1 MANRFN
7 IFFAFLMVL
16 GAIPTIAG
24 SVTQELVRSSTDQS
38 MADSITVAGRFRNI
52 AENMPRIAT
61 IIECDISNKSVREI
75 CELDSNSSFCRK
87 IPLSYPHTF
96 TVNYNQSN
104 FINVFAA
111 PGDSIY
117 MDIDASTTPLSVS
130 FSGDHEDINRQ
141 YNRAFQHMQ
150 SYYWS
155 VNLPS
160 DTVAFDEYMPI
171 FKEYIRQGR
180 DSIACYARVHNLSDE
195 VTSML
200 HIDNIYSLANMANG
214 YQGRN
219 MEEKRA
225 FFLDPIFDLFN
236 EENTKLMIFPYHISA
251 IMNYFPDVRDSAP
264 KGTVRDIMYVCDEEA
279 PTPDR
284 SVFFN
289 QNYYNRLYTQNNP
302 VNIIS
307 LDGIRPGDF
316 YVYINREIKEISDV
330 NPITWLINE
339 NNRHPIYLDVS
350 ATWCGPCRA
359 AIKGSEYIREHYKD
373 SDMKFAIIWLNSSKE
388 AWLKVAPT
396 ISNSIQIFIDNVEME
411 DRIKGHLRINGYP
424 TCLMIDKDGN
434 ITKEGVPHYLSPEL
448 PSFLNSHL

>member
-7 IFFAFLMVL
+7 IFFAFVMVL

-24 SVTQELVRSSTDQS
+24 SVTQELVRSSTAQS

-117 MDIDASTTPLSVS
+117 MDIDASATPLSVS

-141 YNRAFQHMQ
+141 YNCAFQHMQ

-279 PTPDR
+279 PTLDR

-330 NPITWLINE
+330 NPITC
-339 NNRHPIYLDVS
+339 S
-350 ATWCGPCRA
+350 
-359 AIKGSEYIREHYKD
+359 
-373 SDMKFAIIWLNSSKE
+373 
-388 AWLKVAPT
+388 
-396 ISNSIQIFIDNVEME
+396 
-411 DRIKGHLRINGYP
+411 
-424 TCLMIDKDGN
+424 
-434 ITKEGVPHYLSPEL
+434 
-448 PSFLNSHL
+448 